1 MTNQTK
7 LVDQLDFEFCDNRQV
22 FGKAAIMDIVWDD
35 DNFIEV
41 VLLAM
46 QDEDDCTEEDEGQ
59 VELDEEQVP
68 PPHQWGSGSR
78 IGKAPNIERRRVF
91 YSHLLFNDFW
101 GDSPVYGPSY
111 FKRFFKLP
119 IGLFDEIV
127 TRVVA
132 HDDYFRQKKD
142 ASGKLGLSSLQKIC
156 SALRQLTSGV
166 SSIEHDHKY

>member
-1 MTNQTK
+1 
-7 LVDQLDFEFCDNRQV
+7 
-22 FGKAAIMDIVWDD
+22 MDIVWDD

-46 QDEDDCTEEDEGQ
+46 QQEDDDSTEESDEGQ
-59 VELDEEQVP
+59 VKLDEEQEVP

-78 IGKAPNIERRRVF
+78 IGKAPNIELCLLF

-101 GDSPVYGPSY
+101 GDLPGYGPSY

-142 ASGKLGLSSLQKIC
+142 ASGKLVGLSSLQKIC
-156 SALRQLTSGV
+156 SALRQLTSSV
-166 SSIEHDHKY
+166 LPIEHNDK

>member
-1 MTNQTK
+1 
-7 LVDQLDFEFCDNRQV
+7 
-22 FGKAAIMDIVWDD
+22 MDIVWDD

-46 QDEDDCTEEDEGQ
+46 QEDDGSTEEDEGQ
-59 VELDEEQVP
+59 IELDEEQVP

-101 GDSPVYGPSY
+101 GDLPVYSPSY

-119 IGLFDEIV
+119 IGLLMRLLQELLHMTTISGRRRMHLGSLGCHLYRKSVRLFDNLHLVFHQLNTTTSTEW
-127 TRVVA
+127 
-132 HDDYFRQKKD
+132 H
-142 ASGKLGLSSLQKIC
+142 LLQDWN
-156 SALRQLTSGV
+156 Q
-166 SSIEHDHKY
+166 